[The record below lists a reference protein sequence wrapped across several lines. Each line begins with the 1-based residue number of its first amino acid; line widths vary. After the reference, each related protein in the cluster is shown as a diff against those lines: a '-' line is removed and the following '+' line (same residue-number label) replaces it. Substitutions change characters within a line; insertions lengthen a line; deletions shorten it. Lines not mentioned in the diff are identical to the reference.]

1 MVVAGR
7 VDRGEDT
14 AVLAVVAYDYGPPE
28 SVEVRDV
35 PDPIAGEGEV
45 LLRVT
50 AAGLNPLDLH
60 FLTGEPLVVR
70 LAPPFGLVRPK
81 RTVPGAEVAGVVEVV
96 GAGVEDVRPGDEVHG
111 FCDGG
116 ALAERITVPAAQ
128 VVPTPERL
136 SAAQAGSVAI
146 AATTALQGL
155 RDHGGVGSGDRVLI
169 VGASGGV
176 GTFAVQIAK
185 AMGAHVT
192 GVCSGRN
199 AELVRDLGAD
209 EVIDYTREDF
219 WERDEQ
225 WEVALHVAG
234 RRSAR
239 DTLRALTADGTLVL
253 IGGGDG
259 ARGRIIGKLGFLI
272 RMNVA
277 GLMSSR
283 TVTSFTAKETRE
295 DLLALNEL
303 FVSGAVT
310 PVVERTYPLDEAA
323 QGLRHV
329 ADGRTR
335 GKVVVTPTVG

>member
-1 MVVAGR
+1 M
-7 VDRGEDT
+7 
-14 AVLAVVAYDYGPPE
+14 LAVVSRAYGPPE
-28 SVEVRDV
+28 SVEVLDV

-70 LAPPFGLVRPK
+70 LAPPFGLVHPK
-81 RTVPGAEVAGVVEVV
+81 RTVQGAEVAGVVEVV
-96 GAGVEDVRPGDEVHG
+96 GAGVEELHPGDVVHG

-116 ALAERITVPAAQ
+116 ALAEKITVPAAQ
-128 VVPTPERL
+128 VVPTPEQL
-136 SAAQAGSVAI
+136 TAVQAGSVAI

-155 RDHGGVGSGDRVLI
+155 RDHGGVESGDRVLI

-209 EVIDYTREDF
+209 DVIDYTRENF
-219 WERDEQ
+219 WERDEP
-225 WEVALHVAG
+225 WSVALHVAG
-234 RRSAR
+234 RRGAR
-239 DTLRALTADGTLVL
+239 DTLRALTRDGTLVL

-259 ARGRIIGKLGFLI
+259 ARGRVIGKLGFLI
-272 RMNVA
+272 RMNLA
-277 GLMSSR
+277 GMTSSR
-283 TVTSFTAKETRE
+283 SVASFTAKETRE

-303 FVSGAVT
+303 FASGAVT
-310 PVVERTYPLDEAA
+310 PVVERTYPLDDAAEA
-323 QGLRHV
+323 LRHI
-329 ADGRTR
+329 ADGRAR
-335 GKVVVTPTVG
+335 GKVVVTPPVG